1 MPKVFSEPRTIDPG
15 PAKHFDRWR
24 VKRPGDGSQVPK
36 RLSSS
41 VRQKCPQMFGDIGDA
56 VIHLNWD
63 GALVR
68 TDALSSLFTQ
78 TPNPDEQ

>member
-1 MPKVFSEPRTIDPG
+1 
-15 PAKHFDRWR
+15 
-24 VKRPGDGSQVPK
+24 
-36 RLSSS
+36 
-41 VRQKCPQMFGDIGDA
+41 MFGDIGDA